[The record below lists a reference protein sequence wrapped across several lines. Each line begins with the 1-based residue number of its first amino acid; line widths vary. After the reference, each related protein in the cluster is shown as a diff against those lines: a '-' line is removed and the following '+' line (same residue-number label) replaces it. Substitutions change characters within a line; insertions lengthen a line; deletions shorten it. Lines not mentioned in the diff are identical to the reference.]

1 MVGGSVH
8 LREDGGATVNQVQV
22 AATRNQVSGNFQAS
36 KTRRG
41 CSFGTVHCAD
51 VATLPASVLRW
62 PPLLPKHSSAK
73 TSDIVDH
80 SDTGKYNLP
89 SICGL

>member
-51 VATLPASVLRW
+51 VATLPALCSTLAA
-62 PPLLPKHSSAK
+62 SSAK
-73 TSDIVDH
+73 TLFCQNI
-80 SDTGKYNLP
+80 
-89 SICGL
+89 